1 MSNIFFVILILC
13 IMVYVF
19 IDIKKGRLTVK
30 ESFWWSLLS
39 LIMLVLAI
47 FPKTIDVLA
56 GWLGIA
62 YGPSLLLMLC
72 SIFLLLMNYKSSKK
86 IGNLNQ
92 KITDL
97 EQEIALEQK
106 KDGHKK

>member
-1 MSNIFFVILILC
+1 M
-13 IMVYVF
+13 
-19 IDIKKGRLTVK
+19 DIKKGRLTVK

-39 LIMLVLAI
+39 LAMLILAI
-47 FPKTIDVLA
+47 FPNIIDTLA

-72 SIFLLLMNYKSSKK
+72 SIFLLLMNYKNSKK
-86 IGNLNQ
+86 IGSLNQ

-97 EQEIALEQK
+97 EQEVVLEQK